1 MKGITLKYFFLT
13 LKENLRRSRKA
24 LMLEIERIDT
34 ILNIIEILKDEAKN
48 VAKDGAKEKE

>member
-1 MKGITLKYFFLT
+1 MKYFFLT

-34 ILNIIEILKDEAKN
+34 ILNVIEVLKDDSKHD
-48 VAKDGAKEKE
+48 VKEKE